1 MKTPLK
7 IAMASTLALSTAV
20 PAMAQYY
27 QPTQQYQ
34 RDYQNYQSARSNYE
48 ISRADYQA
56 ARAEY
61 ERRRADW
68 ERARADYDARYGYGA
83 YARRYGSAPVWDTAR
98 WGAYD
103 AGTYGSNASY
113 ASTDYSAARADYER
127 RRADWDRARTDY
139 DRRYG
144 YGSYERRYGP
154 APVWDDARYGAYS
167 SGAYGSS
174 GAYNAGAYGANTAY
188 SANTAYNGA
197 TTVRCNNN
205 STVTAGVIGAIAGA
219 VLGSNVAARNARTE
233 GAVLGAVVGGGVGA
247 AVGRANDKYKCDTR
261 GPYFTR
267 EDTVPYREAAR
278 SERFDYYTG
287 RRCRLAPAPVD
298 TAGQDYRYVRVCP
311 DDQGR
316 YRITG

>member
-7 IAMASTLALSTAV
+7 IAMASALALSTAA

-34 RDYQNYQSARSNYE
+34 RDYQNYQSARTNYE

-56 ARAEY
+56 ARSEY

-68 ERARADYDARYGYGA
+68 ERARTDYDARYGYGA
-83 YARRYGSAPVWDTAR
+83 YARRYGAAPVWDTAR

-113 ASTDYSAARADYER
+113 SSSDYEMARRDHERRLADYER
-127 RRADWDRARTDY
+127 ARANY
-139 DRRYG
+139 DRRNG

-154 APVWDDARYGAYS
+154 APAWDEARYGGSAYRSNTYPSTAYS
-167 SGAYGSS
+167 
-174 GAYNAGAYGANTAY
+174 AGTYGANTAY
-188 SANTAYNGA
+188 NTQG

-219 VLGSNVAARNARTE
+219 LLGSNVAARNARTE
-233 GAVLGAVVGGGVGA
+233 GAVLGAVVGGVGGA
-247 AVGRANDKYKCDTR
+247 AVGRANDKYKCDTQ
-261 GPYFTR
+261 GPYFSR